1 MDIQDK
7 LKKVLKLKRIIM
19 ESNVLALIR
28 SKDFGVRF
36 KTGYTIEAI
45 EPNKFAEID
54 PNEVFYYYD
63 GPLDEKTRAFCE
75 EILII
80 GKFFR
85 QSDIDKL
92 SNKAGYDVDLYMG
105 SYNCRHKWVRARIK
119 GEIQKGYVPDT
130 INGTEINK
138 IGRRSIDNLN

>member
-7 LKKVLKLKRIIM
+7 LKAFNKLKKVIM
-19 ESNVLALIR
+19 ENNVLSLIR
-28 SKDFGVRF
+28 SNDFGVRF
-36 KTGYTIEAI
+36 KPGYTIEPI
-45 EPNKFAEID
+45 DTNHFADID

-92 SNKAGYDVDLYMG
+92 STKAGYDVDLYMG

-119 GEIQKGYVPDT
+119 GQIQNGYVPET
-130 INGTEINK
+130 VNGNEINK
-138 IGRRSIDNLN
+138 IGRRSIDKIN